1 MKDECVCLRMLVMKK
16 CELRVKVRKKW
27 YRDESKRFGGKDPKE
42 KGLKASRCG
51 LDLLLADERI

>member
-1 MKDECVCLRMLVMKK
+1 MKT

-27 YRDESKRFGGKDPKE
+27 HRDESERFGGKDPKE

-51 LDLLLADERI
+51 LDLLLVDERI

>member
-1 MKDECVCLRMLVMKK
+1 MKK

-27 YRDESKRFGGKDPKE
+27 HRDESKRFGGKDPKE
-42 KGLKASRCG
+42 KGLKASRYG